1 MPVWKQ
7 AMCTRSGANDSCKQ
21 IFWMFVDQVYVIF
34 FLFSRFVERYVVLLF
49 FRAARL
55 CLTIERGQ

>member
-7 AMCTRSGANDSCKQ
+7 AMCTRSGANDACKQ

-34 FLFSRFVERYVVLLF
+34 FFIFSFCGT
-49 FRAARL
+49 L
-55 CLTIERGQ
+55 CGFIIFSSGAPVPND